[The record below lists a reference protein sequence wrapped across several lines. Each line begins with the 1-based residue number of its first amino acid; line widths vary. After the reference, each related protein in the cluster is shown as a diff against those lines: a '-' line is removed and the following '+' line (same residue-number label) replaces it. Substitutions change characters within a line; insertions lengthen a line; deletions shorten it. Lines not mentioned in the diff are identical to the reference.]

1 MAPFALVCWLYEN
14 QETGNRTEIMDM
26 RLYRLTSLFR
36 NGTVVFLASMLSLL
50 LLFPMQSTYAA
61 DIDIDTASKTL
72 TEIESLLKR
81 QRYDEDKLKE
91 FANQVSNIKASAATC
106 VTDFETQQVD
116 TQAALASL
124 GEPTPKDSLDVTR
137 KRRDIQKQLT
147 NIEKQLGSCRVL
159 VLHSEELHGK
169 INNAT
174 KELLATRLLAQG
186 PDFFDLLEENW
197 NKREVWIAGSAKVI
211 KRLGGLQNLLIWHW
225 FILFVLLVLS
235 IGPTMLLRKNLQ
247 VRIRSKQWAEDY
259 SGYFTLAFVTTFVLY
274 LPHLLGSTVAAIF
287 FYILTRDLSPTPLIA
302 LLVEGLPFYF
312 LIAAVVR
319 LLFAPPPP
327 ATLFLAIPESLA
339 TALARRL
346 RFLAL
351 LVYVGFLLFSTI
363 IKLNLPEALFLLA
376 RDIYAAFLI
385 LNLIWAFA
393 LLMQLST
400 QKTVRWLTSVIHLSL
415 TLALIAEWIGYR
427 NLALGLAQG
436 VLGSLLALGI
446 TLLLDRLFREL
457 YSNLDYGRR
466 PWNRRLRQT
475 MGLKPGDTMPGL
487 FWLRLITVITL
498 WLLFGYVMLQVWDVS
513 DTITLDIQTYL
524 TQGFTIWSLEIIPAR
539 FASAVITIALIL
551 TIGGWFRKRMES
563 TWLQHTR
570 LDRGA
575 REATVTITGY
585 MIVTIAAITGL
596 SIAGFNFQ
604 SIAIIAGALS
614 VGIGFGLQ
622 NIVNNFIS
630 GLILL
635 FERPI
640 KTGDWIMVGNTEGY
654 VKRIRIRSTE
664 IQTFDRADVIVPNSE
679 LIASQVTNWM
689 LHDSRGRAR
698 LPVGV
703 AYGSDTQKVK
713 TILEHVAE
721 EHPRVVNDGS
731 TPKPKVLFRGFG
743 ESSLDFELRCFI
755 QDIDERLQVVSDLNF
770 AIDAAFRENGIEIPF
785 PQRDLHVRDLPHNK
799 STPSDDEPV

>member
-1 MAPFALVCWLYEN
+1 MASFALICWLYEN
-14 QETGNRTEIMDM
+14 QEIDNRIAIMDM
-26 RLYRLTSLFR
+26 LLYRLTSLFR
-36 NGTVVFLASMLSLL
+36 NRTVVVLAGIMSFLL
-50 LLFPMQSTYAA
+50 LMPSQAIFAA
-61 DIDIDTASKTL
+61 NFDLEAVNQKLSG
-72 TEIESLLKR
+72 IEVLLERKH
-81 QRYDEDKLKE
+81 YDENKLKE
-91 FANQVSNIKASAATC
+91 FASQISNIKTGATNC
-106 VTDFETQQVD
+106 VTDFVTQQSD
-116 TQAALASL
+116 TQAILDSL
-124 GEPTPKDSLDVTR
+124 GEPAPKEPLDVTR

-147 NIEKQLGSCRVL
+147 DIEKQLGSCRVL
-159 VLHSEELHGK
+159 VIRSEELHNK
-169 INNAT
+169 INEAT
-174 KELLATRLLAQG
+174 KELLAGRLLVQG
-186 PDFFDLLEENW
+186 PDFFALLEENW
-197 NKREVWIAGSAKVI
+197 NKREVWIAGSTKVI
-211 KRLGGLQNLLIWHW
+211 KRLGGIQNLLIWHW
-225 FILFVLLVLS
+225 VTLFVLLVLS
-235 IGPTMLLRKNLQ
+235 IGPAILLRNKLQ
-247 VRIRSKQWAEDY
+247 KWIRSKQWVEDY
-259 SGYFTLAFVTTFVLY
+259 SSLFTRAIITTFVHY
-274 LPHLLGSTVAAIF
+274 SPHLLGSTVAAIF

-312 LIAAVVR
+312 LVVALVH
-319 LLFAPPPP
+319 LLLAPPPP

-339 TALARRL
+339 AALARRL

-351 LVYVGFLLFSTI
+351 LVYVGFLLFSAI
-363 IKLNLPEALFLLA
+363 IKHNLPTELLLLA

-400 QKTVRWLTSVIHLSL
+400 HKTVRWLTSLVHLSL
-415 TLALIAEWIGYR
+415 TIALIAEWMGYR

-436 VLGSLLALGI
+436 VLGSLLTLGI
-446 TLLLDRLFREL
+446 ILSLARLFSEL
-457 YSNLDYGRR
+457 YNNLDYGRR
-466 PWNRRLRQT
+466 PWNRRLRKT
-475 MGLKPGDTMPGL
+475 MGLKPSDTMPGL

-513 DTITLDIQTYL
+513 DTIILDIQTYL

-539 FASAVITIALIL
+539 FASALIAIAVIL
-551 TIGGWFRKRMES
+551 TIGGWFRKRMKS
-563 TWLQHTR
+563 TWLEHTR

-585 MIVTIAAITGL
+585 IIITIAAITGL

-604 SIAIIAGALS
+604 NIALIAGALS

-679 LIASQVTNWM
+679 LIAGQVTNWM

-698 LPVGV
+698 IPVGV

-713 TILEHVAE
+713 SILEKVAI

-731 TPKPKVLFRGFG
+731 TPKPRVLFRGFG

-785 PQRDLHVRDLPHNK
+785 PQRDVHVRDLPQNK
-799 STPSDDEPV
+799 PLPPAGEAE

>member
-1 MAPFALVCWLYEN
+1 MFIFSP
-14 QETGNRTEIMDM
+14 I
-26 RLYRLTSLFR
+26 SLFR
-36 NGTVVFLASMLSLL
+36 NGTVVLLAGMLSLL
-50 LLFPMQSTYAA
+50 LLFPFQSTFAA
-61 DIDIDTASKTL
+61 DFEIDTASKVL

-81 QRYDEDKLKE
+81 QLYDEKKLKE
-91 FANQVSNIKASAATC
+91 FANQVTNIKAGAAAC
-106 VTDFETQQVD
+106 VTDFEIQQVD

-159 VLHSEELHGK
+159 VLRSEELHGQ

-174 KELLATRLLAQG
+174 KELLATRLLVQG
-186 PDFFDLLEENW
+186 PDFFTLLEENW

-225 FILFVLLVLS
+225 VTLFVLLVLS
-235 IGPTMLLRKNLQ
+235 ISPAILLRNKLQ
-247 VRIRSKQWAEDY
+247 KWIRSKQWVEDY
-259 SGYFTLAFVTTFVLY
+259 SSLFTRAIITTFVHY

-287 FYILTRDLSPTPLIA
+287 FYILTHDLSPTPLIA

-312 LIAAVVR
+312 LTVALVH
-319 LLFAPPPP
+319 LLLAPPPP

-339 TALARRL
+339 IALARRL

-351 LVYVGFLLFSTI
+351 LVYVGFLLFSAI
-363 IKLNLPEALFLLA
+363 IKLNLPVALLLLA

-400 QKTVRWLTSVIHLSL
+400 HKTVRWLTSVVHLSL
-415 TLALIAEWIGYR
+415 TLALIAEWMGYR

-436 VLGSLLALGI
+436 VLGSLLTLGI
-446 TLLLDRLFREL
+446 ILLLARLFREL
-457 YSNLDYGRR
+457 YNNLDYGRR
-466 PWNRRLRQT
+466 PWNRRLRKA
-475 MGLKPGDTMPGL
+475 MGLKPGDAMPGL
-487 FWLRLITVITL
+487 FWLRLITFVTL
-498 WLLFGYVMLQVWDVS
+498 WLLFGFVMLQVWDVS
-513 DTITLDIQTYL
+513 DTIILDIQTYL

-539 FASAVITIALIL
+539 FASALITIAVIL

-585 MIVTIAAITGL
+585 MIITIAVITGL

-604 SIAIIAGALS
+604 SIALIAGALS

-640 KTGDWIMVGNTEGY
+640 KTGDWVMVGTTEGY

-679 LIASQVTNWM
+679 LISSQVTNWM

-698 LPVGV
+698 IPVGV

-713 TILEHVAE
+713 AILEKVAA

-731 TPKPKVLFRGFG
+731 APKPKVLFRGFG

-755 QDIDERLQVVSDLNF
+755 HDIDERLQVVSDLNF
-770 AIDAAFRENGIEIPF
+770 AIDAAFRETGIEIPF

-799 STPSDDEPV
+799 PSPPADEAE